1 MELAIYYC
9 NEAFLW
15 IYTVEMI
22 LKILGLGF
30 VKNEGSYLRDVWN
43 CLDFV
48 IVVSALYA
56 YYV

>member
-1 MELAIYYC
+1 
-9 NEAFLW
+9 
-15 IYTVEMI
+15 MI

-48 IVVSALYA
+48 IVVTALYA
-56 YYV
+56 EYYKWK